1 MSDLKEAR
9 VLIEAAERDISALR
23 GMHDADV
30 FADEI
35 FGFHVQQA
43 AEKLFKAWLALLG
56 EVYPLTH
63 DLDLLLD
70 LLQKR
75 ESDTASFRNLVEFVL
90 YAVQFRYDVDPDPE
104 VLNRVSAL
112 QYVEDL
118 LQHVRQRLTETE
130 GK

>member
-1 MSDLKEAR
+1 
-9 VLIEAAERDISALR
+9 
-23 GMHDADV
+23 MHDADV

-43 AEKLFKAWLALLG
+43 AEKLLRAWLALLG

-75 ESDTASFRNLVEFVL
+75 VSDSFS
-90 YAVQFRYDVDPDPE
+90 QF
-104 VLNRVSAL
+104 S
-112 QYVEDL
+112 
-118 LQHVRQRLTETE
+118 
-130 GK
+130 

>member
-1 MSDLKEAR
+1 MSDLKEACT
-9 VLIEAAERDISALR
+9 LIGAAERDISALR
-23 GMHDADV
+23 GMHDTDV

-43 AEKLFKAWLALLG
+43 AEKLLKAWLALLG

-75 ESDTASFRNLVEFVL
+75 ASDSTRFRNLVEFVP

-104 VLNRVSAL
+104 ALDRVSAL
-112 QYVEDL
+112 QGVEDL
-118 LQHVRQRLTETE
+118 LKHVRQRLTETE
-130 GK
+130 SD

>member
-9 VLIEAAERDISALR
+9 TLIGAAERDISALR
-23 GMHDADV
+23 GMHDVDV

-43 AEKLFKAWLALLG
+43 AEKLFKAWLALLD

-75 ESDTASFRNLVEFVL
+75 ASDTARFRNLVEFVP
-90 YAVQFRYDVDPDPE
+90 YAVQFRYDVDPDLE
-104 VLNRVSAL
+104 ALDRVSAL
-112 QYVEDL
+112 QRVEDL
-118 LQHVRQRLTETE
+118 LKHVRQRLTETE
-130 GK
+130 GG

>member
-1 MSDLKEAR
+1 MNDLEKAR
-9 VLIEAAERDISALR
+9 TLIGAAERDISALR
-23 GMHDADV
+23 GMDDADV

-43 AEKLFKAWLALLG
+43 AEKLLKAWLDLLG

-75 ESDTASFRNLVEFVL
+75 ASDTARFRNLVEFVP
-90 YAVQFRYDVDPDPE
+90 YAVQFRYDIDPDPE
-104 VLNRVSAL
+104 ALDRVAAL
-112 QYVEDL
+112 QQVEDL
-118 LQHVRQRLTETE
+118 LKHVRQRLAEAE
-130 GK
+130 SE

>member
-9 VLIEAAERDISALR
+9 TLIGVAERDMSALR

-30 FADEI
+30 FTGEI

-43 AEKLFKAWLALLG
+43 AEKLLKAWLALLG

-75 ESDTASFRNLVEFVL
+75 AFDTARFRNLVEFVP
-90 YAVQFRYDVDPDPE
+90 YAVQFRYDVDSDPE
-104 VLNRVSAL
+104 ALDRVSAL
-112 QYVEDL
+112 QRVEDL
-118 LQHVRQRLTETE
+118 LKHVRQRLTEVE
-130 GK
+130 SD

>member
-1 MSDLKEAR
+1 MSDLKEACT
-9 VLIEAAERDISALR
+9 LIGAAERDISALR
-23 GMHDADV
+23 GMPDADV

-43 AEKLFKAWLALLG
+43 AEKLLKAWLALLG

-75 ESDTASFRNLVEFVL
+75 ASDSTRFRNLVEFVP

-104 VLNRVSAL
+104 ALDRVSAL
-112 QYVEDL
+112 QGVEDL
-118 LQHVRQRLTETE
+118 LKHVRQRLTEAE
-130 GK
+130 SD

>member
-1 MSDLKEAR
+1 MSDLKEAGA
-9 VLIEAAERDISALR
+9 LIEAAERDISALR
-23 GMHDADV
+23 GMHDVDV

-43 AEKLFKAWLALLG
+43 AEKLFKAWLALLD

-75 ESDTASFRNLVEFVL
+75 ASDTARFRNLVEFVP

-104 VLNRVSAL
+104 ALDRVSAL
-112 QYVEDL
+112 QHVEDL
-118 LQHVRQRLTETE
+118 LQHVRQRLTEAE
-130 GK
+130 GG

>member
-1 MSDLKEAR
+1 MSDLNRGPYSYRGSGTRHIGAAGDAR
-9 VLIEAAERDISALR
+9 CCL
-23 GMHDADV
+23 

-43 AEKLFKAWLALLG
+43 AEKLLKAWLAILG

-75 ESDTASFRNLVEFVL
+75 ASGTARFRNLVEFVP
-90 YAVQFRYDVDPDPE
+90 YAVQFRYDVDSDPE
-104 VLNRVSAL
+104 ALDRASAL
-112 QYVEDL
+112 QRVEDL
-118 LQHVRQRLTETE
+118 LKHVRQRLTEAE
-130 GK
+130 GG

>member
-1 MSDLKEAR
+1 MSDLKEAGT
-9 VLIEAAERDISALR
+9 LIEAAERDISALR
-23 GMHDADV
+23 GMHDVDV

-43 AEKLFKAWLALLG
+43 AEKLFKTWLALLD

-75 ESDTASFRNLVEFVL
+75 ASGTARFRNLVEFVP

-104 VLNRVSAL
+104 ALDRVSAL
-112 QYVEDL
+112 QHVEDL
-118 LQHVRQRLTETE
+118 LQHVRQRLTEAE
-130 GK
+130 GG

>member
-1 MSDLKEAR
+1 MNDLEKAR
-9 VLIEAAERDISALR
+9 TLIRAAERDISALR
-23 GMHDADV
+23 GMDDADV

-43 AEKLFKAWLALLG
+43 AEKLLKAWLDLLG

-75 ESDTASFRNLVEFVL
+75 ASDTARFRNLVEFVP
-90 YAVQFRYDVDPDPE
+90 YAVQFRYDIDPDPE
-104 VLNRVSAL
+104 ALDRVAAL
-112 QYVEDL
+112 QQVEDL
-118 LQHVRQRLTETE
+118 LKHVRQRLAEAE
-130 GK
+130 SE